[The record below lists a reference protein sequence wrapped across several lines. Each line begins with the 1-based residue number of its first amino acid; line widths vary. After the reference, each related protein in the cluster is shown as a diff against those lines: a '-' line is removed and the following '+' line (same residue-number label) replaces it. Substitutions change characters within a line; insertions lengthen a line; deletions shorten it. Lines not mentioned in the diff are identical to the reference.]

1 MQNCP
6 AFEMPAAMQERH
18 SIPKR
23 MRRAFPKPNV
33 GIVAHDPRAIGRMQ
47 MDWGV
52 MKGAAPFD
60 HGRVVVRVRNGDSA
74 NAAERVDAL
83 NGSIVEQRHAIP
95 QNISARRLDEKGTL
109 PDRERRLR
117 PDAEKIRSFS
127 LDPIRVI
134 GSQLLERGPL
144 LPVPVHVLP
153 LIVANRT
160 TRRRL
165 LGFAELCAARD
176 ANVITHNSPS
186 PLVATA
192 LWAVQGL
199 TARLSK
205 EDLYGPQG
213 RGYNQK
219 RTEELVELSLTSK
232 LAPMPAT
239 TSVKAALQ
247 SAAPIASIQVQGWVR
262 TRRDSKDF
270 SFIELNDG
278 SCLRNLQII
287 AKNTLPNYAAVQ
299 HLITGASITVRGA
312 LVASQGKG
320 QSWEVVADKIEI
332 VGASD
337 DTYPL
342 QKKGHTPEFLREIAH
357 LRPRSN
363 LFGAVFRVR
372 SRLAFAIHQFFQ
384 ERGFVYVHTPIITGS
399 DCEGAGELFRVTSID
414 PKNPP
419 RRPDGAIDY
428 AQDFFAR
435 STFLTVSGQLE
446 AEAFA
451 CALSKVYTFGP
462 TFRAENSNTSR
473 HANEFW
479 MIEPEMAFT
488 DLQGNMDVAEEI
500 VKYLI
505 RDIREHCAEDLE
517 LFAKF
522 VDKELIARLDFVME
536 RPFQRITYT
545 EAVELLAESG
555 EKFEFPVAYGAN
567 LQSEHERWLTE
578 KHFKC
583 PVTVFN
589 YPKEIKPFYMRLND
603 DGKTVTAM
611 DVLVPG
617 IGEVVGGSQRE
628 ERLEV
633 LEENMRRHKMDPVD
647 YKWYLDLRRY
657 GTVPHSGFGLGFE
670 RMLMFVT
677 GVSNIRDVIPF
688 ARTPGSAEF

>member
-1 MQNCP
+1 M
-6 AFEMPAAMQERH
+6 
-18 SIPKR
+18 
-23 MRRAFPKPNV
+23 
-33 GIVAHDPRAIGRMQ
+33 
-47 MDWGV
+47 
-52 MKGAAPFD
+52 
-60 HGRVVVRVRNGDSA
+60 
-74 NAAERVDAL
+74 L
-83 NGSIVEQRHAIP
+83 
-95 QNISARRLDEKGTL
+95 T
-109 PDRERRLR
+109 
-117 PDAEKIRSFS
+117 
-127 LDPIRVI
+127 PI
-134 GSQLLERGPL
+134 
-144 LPVPVHVLP
+144 
-153 LIVANRT
+153 
-160 TRRRL
+160 
-165 LGFAELCAARD
+165 
-176 ANVITHNSPS
+176 
-186 PLVATA
+186 
-192 LWAVQGL
+192 
-199 TARLSK
+199 
-205 EDLYGPQG
+205 
-213 RGYNQK
+213 
-219 RTEELVELSLTSK
+219 
-232 LAPMPAT
+232 
-239 TSVKAALQ
+239 SVKQALG
-247 SAAPIASIQVQGWVR
+247 SAGPIKTVQVQGWVR

-287 AKNTLPNYAAVQ
+287 AKNTLSNYAAVQ
-299 HLITGASITVRGA
+299 HLNTGASIAVHGA

-320 QSWEVVADKIEI
+320 QNWEVVAEEIEI

-419 RRPDGAIDY
+419 RRPDGTIDY

-451 CALSKVYTFGP
+451 CALTKVYTFGP

-473 HANEFW
+473 HANEFC
-479 MIEPEMAFT
+479 MIEPEMAFM
-488 DLQGNMDVAEEI
+488 DLQGNMDLAEEI

-505 RDIREHCAEDLE
+505 ADARKQCAEDLE

-522 VDKELIARLDFVME
+522 VDKELLARLDFVTE
-536 RPFQRITYT
+536 RPFQRITYN
-545 EAVELLAESG
+545 EAVELLGKSG

-603 DGKTVTAM
+603 
-611 DVLVPG
+611 
-617 IGEVVGGSQRE
+617 
-628 ERLEV
+628 
-633 LEENMRRHKMDPVD
+633 
-647 YKWYLDLRRY
+647 
-657 GTVPHSGFGLGFE
+657 
-670 RMLMFVT
+670 
-677 GVSNIRDVIPF
+677 
-688 ARTPGSAEF
+688 